1 MKKFLCVVLVVVLGI
16 LFSVSVFAGGSAQVV
31 DTRPATVV
39 AGQTVNLGA
48 LSSCQSN
55 YSDSIIGYDI
65 QSRVL
70 TLKKN
75 GVVLTGAGE
84 LYKVQLGS
92 NVTNFTLSNAN
103 ITATSREPLFGIH
116 GNRDYINKITVIGN
130 NVVTAKDNGYFFT
143 VGRTEL
149 FGDGTLTLKGSGN
162 LAPLA
167 YDLKER
173 NFAEIVEEYQNSRCD
188 LIVGCGALIVE
199 DSPLVL
205 NTLMVEDGRVYLYN
219 GARID
224 FLWLNGG
231 YLFAS
236 MTKIPDYTEEEAFT
250 LSVWDRMYFN
260 GGGIK
265 VEPYE
270 GAAGSIRYKG
280 CGLNGATIDI
290 LSGEGFVDNSVWA
303 DYWNYHTITDTFES
317 VINPAYVPEEEIIE
331 SAPAESKPEEKPQE
345 STLEVQDRLNI
356 DDAEKVDYGE
366 VLNVGE
372 LVSLKKDVC
381 DKDGRWAYSYV
392 NKRLVIYK
400 TGVCLTGENKSLSI
414 EPTKGAST
422 INIKDLTIDST
433 GATCACG
440 KSCAICNGKSYPVF
454 QMINVV
460 GKNSIT
466 VAEGAVLYWV
476 SDSLELNGNGKVT
489 FIGNNFAFSDP
500 ALTVYVSGANVTF
513 TGNTDFKEI
522 LVTGGAITLPKGNEE
537 ANVINRSADGKLYFS
552 HLGLKTEADFPCVGL
567 SHQGAVLQGGS
578 AATPGENWNISTN
591 IGNKTVSIGLIWVI
605 LVPTVSV
612 IIITGLVI
620 ALIRKNK
627 KA

>member
-1 MKKFLCVVLVVVLGI
+1 MKRFLNVVLVV
-16 LFSVSVFAGGSAQVV
+16 
-31 DTRPATVV
+31 
-39 AGQTVNLGA
+39 A
-48 LSSCQSN
+48 LSILLSVTAFASDGGEVPSTEDAKQQNSSYFDKEEPEESAPEKEPEETVPEKEPEKEEKGLIDISLLKESVQTDLYK
-55 YSDSIIGYDI
+55 YSS
-65 QSRVL
+65 QTK
-70 TLKKN
+70 TLEIVKD
-75 GVVLTGAGE
+75 GAILTGE
-84 LYKVQLGS
+84 
-92 NVTNFTLSNAN
+92 NAN
-103 ITATSREPLFGIH
+103 LSLKFKKDILH
-116 GNRDYINKITVIGN
+116 
-130 NVVTAKDNGYFFT
+130 VTF
-143 VGRTEL
+143 R
-149 FGDGTLTLKGSGN
+149 
-162 LAPLA
+162 
-167 YDLKER
+167 
-173 NFAEIVEEYQNSRCD
+173 D
-188 LIVGCGALIVE
+188 LIVAQTEKELISYNNGQALWIKLEGENMLWAEEKFVDGIGVMFHGQGEVGIYGEKKAFKDKEFEFAAQDAKVTIAVPVNFKKIFTSGNANVTVADGSKFKQENEEVVFAPVDTLVKPFPFNFDESEEAVNVSEFVNCDSDME
-199 DSPLVL
+199 DS
-205 NTLMVEDGRVYLYN
+205 N
-219 GARID
+219 
-224 FLWLNGG
+224 
-231 YLFAS
+231 
-236 MTKIPDYTEEEAFT
+236 
-250 LSVWDRMYFN
+250 
-260 GGGIK
+260 
-265 VEPYE
+265 
-270 GAAGSIRYKG
+270 
-280 CGLNGATIDI
+280 
-290 LSGEGFVDNSVWA
+290 
-303 DYWNYHTITDTFES
+303 
-317 VINPAYVPEEEIIE
+317 
-331 SAPAESKPEEKPQE
+331 
-345 STLEVQDRLNI
+345 
-356 DDAEKVDYGE
+356 
-366 VLNVGE
+366 
-372 LVSLKKDVC
+372 
-381 DKDGRWAYSYV
+381 GRWYYNAQD
-392 NKRLVIYK
+392 KRLVIYK

-578 AATPGENWNISTN
+578 AATPGENWNISTD

-612 IIITGLVI
+612 ITITGLVI